1 MISAMSELKDRLKS
15 DLTAAM
21 KARDAVRLRTLRMAL
36 TAVSN
41 EEVAGGAAREL
52 ADEDIVRLLTR
63 EAKKRREAAEA
74 FAAGGRADKAADER
88 AEAEV
93 LSEYLPAQL
102 DDAELTALVADAVAE
117 SGATGPKGMGAVM
130 KLVNPKVAGRA
141 EGSRVAA
148 EVKRQLA
155 G

>member
-1 MISAMSELKDRLKS
+1 MSELKDRLKS

-36 TAVSN
+36 TAVST
-41 EEVAGGAAREL
+41 EEVSGGAAREL
-52 ADEDIVRLLTR
+52 SDDDVVRLLTR
-63 EAKKRREAAEA
+63 ETKKRREAADA
-74 FAAGGRADKAADER
+74 FDAGGRADKATAEREEAD
-88 AEAEV
+88 V
-93 LSEYLPAQL
+93 LADYLPAQL
-102 DDAELTALVADAVAE
+102 GDDELAALVADAVSEA
-117 SGATGPKGMGAVM
+117 GATGPKQMGAVM
-130 KLVNPKVAGRA
+130 KLANPKVAGRA

>member
-52 ADEDIVRLLTR
+52 ADDDIVRLLTR

-74 FAAGGRADKAADER
+74 FDKGGRADKAADER

-102 DDAELTALVADAVAE
+102 DDTELAALVADAVAE

>member
-1 MISAMSELKDRLKS
+1 MSELKDRLKS

-52 ADEDIVRLLTR
+52 ADDDIVRLLTR

-74 FAAGGRADKAADER
+74 FDKGGRADKAADER

-102 DDAELTALVADAVAE
+102 DDTELAALVADAVAE